1 MQDSVA
7 GIFRCNS
14 IKKFLIKSL
23 IIKKSKIARKFDQNP
38 LFIHKEMSTAK
49 APWLWIEI
57 ESILPSLKRAFTLNH
72 CSNGAFF
79 FILNI
84 FPLSIYVFPIH
95 KIFYTLVS
103 ISMLFIY
110 ISLFVLYTIKI
121 YIYICWYLT
130 QHSTHTLDVLFFV
143 MPPSLFALFSMP

>member
-1 MQDSVA
+1 MQE
-7 GIFRCNS
+7 NS
-14 IKKFLIKSL
+14 IEI
-23 IIKKSKIARKFDQNP
+23 P

-130 QHSTHTLDVLFFV
+130 QHSTHTLDIFFCDAAVAFCSFFNAINSRNVFIIVLFAVSLPFHSY
-143 MPPSLFALFSMP
+143 PSTVS